1 MSHPSYKPWH
11 KLPAKDMGPEV
22 ARLMDAFKKD
32 QAGRR
37 SRYIRNLE
45 LYEGRSLGGYSAH
58 SYLSSDDE
66 WESPDRLGLLRSAV
80 ASAVANIYAP
90 QKPKPQFQ
98 TLGATWATRR
108 KAYRLDRI
116 CEGILNQRQGRHI
129 NVWALIHSEACPET
143 VSQGVSCIKV
153 TADREQKRINHKVVP
168 HINLFTDPCEG
179 NDPKSLFERAPI
191 DEGLALEL
199 FPKAEKEIRG
209 AAVFDW
215 GSKSDTRKPRA
226 ARVIEII
233 YAWRLPYGPEKPG
246 VWCAVINSKV
256 VDSGEWSAPAFPFT
270 FLVWEPHRDGPWAS
284 GVIDEGQRLAL
295 DAGEVDKRLYHRE
308 LVASGKKIYYP
319 RDSVKPDDLALNDA
333 VVAVPYE
340 GSQPPVESVATPF
353 SPMELEYKDG
363 KVREFW
369 DAIGISQVSAAAR
382 REQGVSSGVAIMTL
396 NDTKAGRQLPKAQ
409 RFENLFVDLANQY
422 VWRLRELAEEDPDF
436 MVTWPGKNILR
447 QEKWADA
454 DVEDDSFSITVAPS
468 ANLPHD
474 PAGRQETVQQLYA
487 GGLISQERCLEL
499 MGWPDTD
506 PELHNQESE
515 YIDSLIERYLDAD
528 QETWEAGDYEA
539 PEGFI
544 FNKLGALKKFTSAW
558 FRAKVD
564 QRALPPEERGAA
576 EFNIRHLVRYITELD
591 GLMKPPPAPPMPA
604 PPMAPNGMMP
614 GVPGVPPG
622 ALPPPPPPPPPM
634 PLAA

>member
-1 MSHPSYKPWH
+1 MSYQPWH
-11 KLPAKDMGPEV
+11 KLPVKEMGPEV

-32 QAGRR
+32 QASRR
-37 SRYIRNLE
+37 SRYVRNLE

-58 SYLSSDDE
+58 AYVSGSDAD
-66 WESPDRLGLLRSAV
+66 WKNPDRLGLLRSAV
-80 ASAVANIYAP
+80 SSAVANIYAP

-116 CEGILNQRQGRHI
+116 CEGILNQRQGRYV
-129 NVWALIHSEACPET
+129 NVWAFIHAEACPE
-143 VSQGVSCIKV
+143 VGGQGVACIKV
-153 TADREQKRINHKVVP
+153 TADREQKRIAHAVVP

-179 NDPKSLFERAPI
+179 KEPKNLFERAPI
-191 DEGLALEL
+191 EEGLALEL
-199 FPKAEKEIRG
+199 FPKAKKAIRG
-209 AAVFDW
+209 AQPYEWFGKA
-215 GSKSDTRKPRA
+215 DTRKPRA
-226 ARVIEII
+226 AKVIEIQ
-233 YAWRLPYGPEKPG
+233 YAWRLPFGPDKPG
-246 VWCAVINSKV
+246 TWCAVINSEV
-256 VDSGEWSAPAFPFT
+256 VDHGEWSAPAFPFV
-270 FLVWEPHRDGPWAS
+270 FFVWEPHRDGFWAS
-284 GVIDEGQRLAL
+284 GIIDEGQHIALEASEIDQRLF
-295 DAGEVDKRLYHRE
+295 YRE
-308 LVASGKKIYYP
+308 LVASGKKIYYQ
-319 RDSVKPDDLALNDA
+319 RDSVKADDLALNDA
-333 VVAVPYE
+333 VVAVPYD

-353 SPMELEYKDG
+353 NPMELEYKDG

-409 RFENLFVDLANQY
+409 RFENLFVDLAHQY
-422 VWRLRELAEEDPDF
+422 VWRLRELGEEDPDF
-436 MVTWPGKNILR
+436 MVTWPGKSILR

-506 PELHNQESE
+506 PEMHNQESE
-515 YIDSLIERYLDAD
+515 YLDSLIERYLDAEPD
-528 QETWEAGDYEA
+528 KWEAGDYEA

-564 QRALPPEERGAA
+564 QRALPPEERAVA
-576 EFNIRHLVRYITELD
+576 EFNIKLLTRYIRELD
-591 GLMKPPPAPPMPA
+591 ALMKPPPAPPGAAPMPG
-604 PPMAPNGMMP
+604 PAPNGMMP

-622 ALPPPPPPPPPM
+622 AMPPPPAPPAPV
-634 PLAA
+634 PLVA